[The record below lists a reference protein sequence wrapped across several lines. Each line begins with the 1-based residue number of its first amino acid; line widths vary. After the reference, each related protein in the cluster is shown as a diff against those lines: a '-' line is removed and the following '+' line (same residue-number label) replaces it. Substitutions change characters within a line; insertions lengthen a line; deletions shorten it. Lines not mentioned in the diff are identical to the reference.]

1 MRLRL
6 SALAEGDLQ
15 PTAGELCKV
24 EGLFKAVISRKVRL
38 ALDLPSNPRYYFF
51 LSREPN

>member
-24 EGLFKAVISRKVRL
+24 EGLSKAVMLRGEQASVS
-38 ALDLPSNPRYYFF
+38 ALQ
-51 LSREPN
+51 